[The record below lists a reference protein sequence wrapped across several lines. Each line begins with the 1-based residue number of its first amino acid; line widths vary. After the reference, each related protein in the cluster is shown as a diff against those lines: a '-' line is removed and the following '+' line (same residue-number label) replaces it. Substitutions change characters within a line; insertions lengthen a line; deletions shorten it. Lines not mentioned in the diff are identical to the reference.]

1 MRLKKAERALTT
13 ANIAAIK
20 TLKLAIIRYME
31 GETDFTPV
39 LNAEQQQLSVQTSL
53 VSAQANIPDALVS
66 LYRALGGGWEIRGG
80 NDVVPQQIKAEM
92 ATRTNWGS
100 LIKEKNHM
108 APRSKKE
115 KIKELYLPNW

>member
-1 MRLKKAERALTT
+1 
-13 ANIAAIK
+13 
-20 TLKLAIIRYME
+20 ME